1 MLLYDL
7 GDNENN
13 ELIDDLEEYRDDDN
27 ELIDDLEGYRDD
39 DNELIDDR
47 EGDEELD
54 ENVESENEY
63 EEVYEEVFEENN
75 LFITP
80 ELEEENENYE
90 GIELEDKID
99 IEILIWL
106 FKFQQRYRL
115 SDNALEALIKFLN
128 VMLKSIDDFKFW
140 EFPASLY
147 LAKKKLGIFQPKLRM
162 AVCTNCHK
170 LYDSKIVCNYKE
182 NNKLAIMNCCYE
194 EYPNNPVSSR
204 KKLCNNELSSL
215 KKNMKNMVAILR
227 MLYPK
232 SSIK

>member
-7 GDNENN
+7 GDNENNENNENN

-27 ELIDDLEGYRDD
+27 ELIDD
-39 DNELIDDR
+39 R

-54 ENVESENEY
+54 VNIESENE
-63 EEVYEEVFEENN
+63 YEEVFEENN

-90 GIELEDKID
+90 GVKLEDKID

-128 VMLKSIDDFKFW
+128 VMLKS
-140 EFPASLY
+140 
-147 LAKKKLGIFQPKLRM
+147 
-162 AVCTNCHK
+162 
-170 LYDSKIVCNYKE
+170 
-182 NNKLAIMNCCYE
+182 
-194 EYPNNPVSSR
+194 
-204 KKLCNNELSSL
+204 
-215 KKNMKNMVAILR
+215 
-227 MLYPK
+227 
-232 SSIK
+232 

>member
-54 ENVESENEY
+54 ENVESENKY
-63 EEVYEEVFEENN
+63 KEVFEENN

-128 VMLKSIDDFKFW
+128 V
-140 EFPASLY
+140 
-147 LAKKKLGIFQPKLRM
+147 
-162 AVCTNCHK
+162 
-170 LYDSKIVCNYKE
+170 
-182 NNKLAIMNCCYE
+182 
-194 EYPNNPVSSR
+194 
-204 KKLCNNELSSL
+204 
-215 KKNMKNMVAILR
+215 
-227 MLYPK
+227 
-232 SSIK
+232 